1 MQTGACWLLCVVV
14 MRGDGRVSQPWPD
27 CLHTSRSQDRRCCSQ
42 HGDGMVGRRPGL
54 AANALSLV
62 KTVGD
67 KCQRDKEAGRGRT
80 GLPEADGA
88 GAARL
93 DLSKEHLRTQ
103 TPKVAWSQLEL
114 GL

>member
-1 MQTGACWLLCVVV
+1 MLI
-14 MRGDGRVSQPWPD
+14 DGRVSLPWPD
-27 CLHTSRSQDRRCCSQ
+27 CLRLSRHQDKRRGSQ

-54 AANALSLV
+54 ASKALDLV
-62 KTVGD
+62 KPVGD
-67 KCQRDKEAGRGRT
+67 TCAGDKAAGRGRA
-80 GLPEADGA
+80 GLPKADGA